1 MENRELLKQQGD
13 LLEKI
18 DVLAEDLARER
29 LLNQRPYNALFLIG
43 TLLIIS
49 IVINIIL
56 YRQC

>member
-18 DVLAEDLARER
+18 DKLAEDLARER
-29 LLNQRPYNALFLIG
+29 LLNQRPYNALFLLG

-49 IVINIIL
+49 IVINVIL